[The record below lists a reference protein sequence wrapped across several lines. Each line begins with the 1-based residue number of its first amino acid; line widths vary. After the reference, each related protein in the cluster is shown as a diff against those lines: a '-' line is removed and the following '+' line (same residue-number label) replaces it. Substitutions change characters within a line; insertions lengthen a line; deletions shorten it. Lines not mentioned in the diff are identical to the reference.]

1 MGLIQTS
8 DQLYFSYQAIIEG
21 IKHFNDPV
29 RFGEQ
34 NDFDVLNLT
43 QLLFFSN
50 LQSFND
56 YEEVPVISYEDNID
70 KDEVSPPPP
79 PPRLDSL
86 VTGRQQ
92 NLQNPL
98 PLPVSVSA
106 YEFLEREA
114 RNNSENLER
123 TRNANQDERPLP
135 PLPISRDDSLERVD
149 ESHDVEIDDDD
160 DDDHDEDDDDEE
172 EIEENYSD
180 EENDKVCNDI
190 EPMDGCSNTTNRS
203 TSLLNGNSNSSH
215 DIEASFDA
223 DATLPPSPA
232 KSANT
237 FSGSTEPNSVSNSSH
252 ESQPSPDNERYA
264 IASHTQQFRMNS
276 SRVFFHLLRSTSTT
290 NAELRR
296 RKRQQRKSEM
306 EEKIKDIKR
315 KQEACEAAAEAAPK
329 KRRSLMIFSGV
340 VVCALCCAYIY
351 TKFGWIECSSDQVAA
366 DSISI
371 SFRGSG
377 QLTANNQ

>member
-1 MGLIQTS
+1 M
-8 DQLYFSYQAIIEG
+8 
-21 IKHFNDPV
+21 
-29 RFGEQ
+29 
-34 NDFDVLNLT
+34 
-43 QLLFFSN
+43 SN
-50 LQSFND
+50 SQSFND

-70 KDEVSPPPP
+70 KEEVSPPPP
-79 PPRLDSL
+79 PPRHDSL

-92 NLQNPL
+92 NLQKPL

-106 YEFLEREA
+106 YEFLQREA

-135 PLPISRDDSLERVD
+135 PLPISRDGSLERVD
-149 ESHDVEIDDDD
+149 ESHGDIEIDDDD

-180 EENDKVCNDI
+180 EENDKVCDDI

-223 DATLPPSPA
+223 DGTLPPSPA

-264 IASHTQQFRMNS
+264 TASHSTISKEFSQTI
-276 SRVFFHLLRSTSTT
+276 FFLFVYCAAHRPQMQNCDAENDS
-290 NAELRR
+290 NA
-296 RKRQQRKSEM
+296 
-306 EEKIKDIKR
+306 
-315 KQEACEAAAEAAPK
+315 
-329 KRRSLMIFSGV
+329 KRRWRKKSKI
-340 VVCALCCAYIY
+340 
-351 TKFGWIECSSDQVAA
+351 SSESRKHVRRLLKPHPKNAGL
-366 DSISI
+366 S
-371 SFRGSG
+371 
-377 QLTANNQ
+377 